1 MNIASIMFQSREKRG
16 EVELEAFIPYSNYP
30 ASKVCCKMLINLTK
44 YSLHNFTLKYK
55 DMKVRKYE

>member
-1 MNIASIMFQSREKRG
+1 MKVVSTMFQSTEKRG
-16 EVELEAFIPYSNYP
+16 EIELEAFFPYCNYP

-55 DMKVRKYE
+55 DMKVRKCE